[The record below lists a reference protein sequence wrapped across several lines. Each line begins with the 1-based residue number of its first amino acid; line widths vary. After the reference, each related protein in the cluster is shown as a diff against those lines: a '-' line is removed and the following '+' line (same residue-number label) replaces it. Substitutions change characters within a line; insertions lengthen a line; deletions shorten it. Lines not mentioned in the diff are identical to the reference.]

1 MDNNNSQLDDL
12 KVEYLVNSNYLDEI
26 WRYHP
31 SNPNFVNP
39 LKEYKEI
46 KDRLN
51 KLERKINILEREN
64 NSLN

>member
-1 MDNNNSQLDDL
+1 MDYKTQLDDL
-12 KVEYLVNSNYLDEI
+12 KVEYLVNSNYLDEV

-39 LKEYKEI
+39 IKKHKEI
-46 KDRLN
+46 KDRIDE
-51 KLERKINILEREN
+51 LERKINILERED